1 MGSDR
6 SPGCPARDEFAGVPS
21 AAFCEERAAEAR
33 RAAEATKL
41 GNVRD
46 QYRRSAERW
55 SELAHEK
62 VNLAETTAE
71 PH

>member
-1 MGSDR
+1 
-6 SPGCPARDEFAGVPS
+6 VPS